1 MPDEPRSSAEEQQK
15 ISYPRCCSV
24 FDIMDGT
31 ALQGLRAMIEVTS
44 WRLDGLNGVSALV
57 MNTGFDACVPRAVS
71 RRLC

>member
-1 MPDEPRSSAEEQQK
+1 M
-15 ISYPRCCSV
+15 
-24 FDIMDGT
+24 FDIMGGA